1 MKRKHIIVLILA
13 LVLIAGWTWRYV
25 TMNAYYDSLV
35 IAEKET
41 YQIGDVVPFGD
52 DLGGWTTNL
61 NGYSLRVDKFEV
73 QDFDTYAESI
83 NFKPDEYYIP
93 GERVALLYV
102 TLFNEDS
109 DAEGVM
115 LTDFQLRGVDTT
127 IYLDWD
133 MLLAANPVLGENY
146 GIQLLHGTEY
156 SVVLPYKVQEDL
168 FTAWT
173 WNHFDDYDLFFRLTS
188 HPTEKIIKVQ

>member
-1 MKRKHIIVLILA
+1 MKKKHIIVLTIA
-13 LVLIAGWTWRYV
+13 LLLVAGWIWRYV
-25 TMNAYYDSLV
+25 SMNAYFDSLV
-35 IAEKET
+35 TLEKAT
-41 YQIGDVVPFGD
+41 YQIGDIVPFED
-52 DLGGWTTNL
+52 DLGEWETNL

-73 QDFDTYAESI
+73 QDFNTYAESI
-83 NFKPDEYYIP
+83 DFKPDEYYTP
-93 GERVALLYV
+93 GERVALLHV

-115 LTDFQLRGVDTT
+115 LTDFQLRGVDTI
-127 IYLDWD
+127 IYSDWD

-168 FTAWT
+168 FTSWT
-173 WNHFDDYDLFFRLTS
+173 WNHFNDYDLFFRLTS
-188 HPTEKIIKVQ
+188 YPTEKIIKLQ

>member
-1 MKRKHIIVLILA
+1 MKKKYIIVLTLA
-13 LVLIAGWTWRYV
+13 LLLVAGWTWRYV
-25 TMNAYYDSLV
+25 TMNTYFDSLV
-35 IAEKET
+35 ITEKEA
-41 YQIGDVVPFGD
+41 YQIGDVVPFED
-52 DLGGWTTNL
+52 DLGEWTTSL

-83 NFKPDEYYIP
+83 DFKPDEYYTP
-93 GERVALLYV
+93 CERVALLYI
-102 TLFNEDS
+102 TLFNENS
-109 DAEGVM
+109 NAEGVM
-115 LTDFQLRGVDTT
+115 LTDFNLRGVDTI

-156 SVVLPYKVQEDL
+156 SVVLPYKVQEDY
-168 FTAWT
+168 FTTWT

-188 HPTEKIIKVQ
+188 YPTEKIIKVQ

>member
-13 LVLIAGWTWRYV
+13 LVLIAGWIWRYV
-25 TMNAYYDSLV
+25 TMNEYYDSLV

-52 DLGGWTTNL
+52 DLGEMRTYL
-61 NGYSLRVDKFEV
+61 KGYSLRVDKFEV
-73 QDFDTYAESI
+73 QDFNTYVESI
-83 NFKPDEYYIP
+83 NFKPDEYHTPGDRIALVYI
-93 GERVALLYV
+93 

-109 DAEGVM
+109 DADGVM
-115 LTDFQLRGVDTT
+115 LTDFQLRGVDTI

-133 MLLAANPVLGENY
+133 LLTAANPVLGENY
-146 GIQLLHGTEY
+146 GIKLSPGTEY
-156 SVVLPYKVQEDL
+156 SIVLPHKLQEE
-168 FTAWT
+168 FFGSWT

-188 HPTEKIIKVQ
+188 YPTEKVIQVQ

>member
-1 MKRKHIIVLILA
+1 MKKKYIIVLSLA
-13 LVLIAGWTWRYV
+13 LLLIAGWTWRYV
-25 TMNAYYDSLV
+25 TMNTYFDSLV
-35 IAEKET
+35 ITEKET
-41 YQIGDVVPFGD
+41 YQIGDVVPFED
-52 DLGGWTTNL
+52 DLGEWTTSL

-83 NFKPDEYYIP
+83 DFKPDEYYTP
-93 GERVALLYV
+93 GERVALLYI
-102 TLFNEDS
+102 TLFNENS

-115 LTDFQLRGVDTT
+115 LTDFNLRGVDTI

-133 MLLAANPVLGENY
+133 MLLAANPVLGGNY

-156 SVVLPYKVQEDL
+156 SAVLPYKVQEDY
-168 FTAWT
+168 FTSWT

-188 HPTEKIIKVQ
+188 YPTEKIIKVQ

>member
-1 MKRKHIIVLILA
+1 MKRKHIILLILA

-41 YQIGDVVPFGD
+41 YQIGDVVPFED
-52 DLGGWTTNL
+52 DLSAMKTNL
-61 NGYSLRVDKFEV
+61 NGYSMRVDKFEV
-73 QDFDTYAESI
+73 QDFDNYAKSI
-83 NFKPDEYYIP
+83 NFKPDEYYTP

-115 LTDFQLRGVDTT
+115 LTDFQLRGVDTI

-156 SVVLPYKVQEDL
+156 SVVFPYIVQEDL

-188 HPTEKIIKVQ
+188 YPTEKVIQVQ